1 MIVSTLESIV
11 GVVLG
16 AGMLAAL
23 LGSGVWILMRH
34 ARRAGVLAPVL
45 WGLGIRLGAML
56 VVHGSSLLAGESGL
70 MFLDDKTY
78 LWKGTAIAS
87 AWRAGDV
94 INPGSYDYAG
104 TPMFG
109 YQALLGVAFLLVGD
123 IIAGKLVNVL
133 ASTGTVLCTALIAG
147 KIWGDE
153 ARRRAAWLA
162 ALLPGLVWWSTPMMK
177 EAVAGFLLA
186 ACLLAL
192 LNLGRPWAL
201 AWFVL
206 ALGALALTRTAAAAA
221 LLLAAAPVAGW
232 LVVRNRHD
240 FDVRRLLGGAFA
252 AICLAGVPLL
262 IFSRGDVVGL
272 VQSYT
277 FMIDS
282 MIAAY
287 RESGPL
293 HVPVSIAQSFISPY
307 PWVFDA
313 GTRNWDMGLYPGM
326 WMWYA
331 LYPLAGLAVLR
342 YRRRP
347 EVVLLVLIVAIY
359 LALNA
364 FTSGFVFRQRS
375 TIEPIIV
382 LLAIGGLTSWRM
394 GAMVAAGTWAFVALP
409 AAAQSGNPLTV
420 LAILVGSGCA
430 ALLARRLPADAMNI
444 QGRHA
449 ILPALRGAA
458 QKRWAPARPLM
469 WLALMVIAVPLR
481 RDTSREPRQV
491 PFALRVGLSRLV
503 SAAPD
508 AAERAGAEEVA
519 KR

>member
-1 MIVSTLESIV
+1 MTVSTVERIA

-16 AGMLAAL
+16 AGLLAAL
-23 LGSGVWILMRH
+23 LGSGVWILTRH

-56 VVHGSSLLAGESGL
+56 LVHGSSLLAGESGL

-78 LWKGTAIAS
+78 FWEGTAIAS
-87 AWRAGDV
+87 AWRAGEV
-94 INPGSYDYAG
+94 INPGSYEYAG

-240 FDVRRLLGGAFA
+240 FDVRRLLGGTFA

-272 VQSYT
+272 VQTYT
-277 FMIDS
+277 STIDS

-293 HVPVSIAQSFISPY
+293 HVPVSVAQSFISPY

-313 GTRNWDMGLYPGM
+313 GTRNWNMGLYPGM
-326 WMWYA
+326 WTWYA

-364 FTSGFVFRQRS
+364 FTSGYVFRQRS

-458 QKRWAPARPLM
+458 Q
-469 WLALMVIAVPLR
+469 
-481 RDTSREPRQV
+481 
-491 PFALRVGLSRLV
+491 RVS
-503 SAAPD
+503 
-508 AAERAGAEEVA
+508 
-519 KR
+519 